1 MTISKKQKPPIQF
14 RPSDDLEAYLRA
26 KAAEAF
32 RSVNQEILFRLEAS
46 RQADLKPVINP
57 KENP

>member
-46 RQADLKPVINP
+46 RQADLRQP
-57 KENP
+57 KSKEQQ